1 MRIDLLIT
9 ELDTGGAEKCCAE
22 LAIFLARRG
31 HRVRIIALGPRPPA
45 SKDSLV
51 KLLESNRIE
60 LHFLGGK
67 KWWMLLRVFLKLKKL
82 LKIDRP
88 DIVQSFLWH
97 ANVVAAWIVP
107 SLRIPLF
114 AGIRVVEP
122 RVSRH
127 ALDRWAASR
136 STKTICVSQSVA
148 DWCIQTERIDASKLI
163 VIPNG
168 IAIKTDKRAIQSDSH
183 AVPDDAKVLLFVGR
197 LEIQKGIDVL
207 IEQAN
212 RLLDRLPSHHLV
224 VIGDGFMRH
233 ELNTLAEQGP
243 RGRIHCL
250 GQRNDVREWMARS
263 ELLLL
268 PTRYEGM
275 PNVILEAMIEGLPVV
290 TTRVEGVVELL
301 GDHSQQQSVAKEDWH
316 AFFELAVTL
325 ANAQQSRNEMSAANR
340 ERAESEFALEKQLA
354 RYESL
359 YTNLN

>member
-148 DWCIQTERIDASKLI
+148 DWCIQTERIDANNLI